1 MCSYRSGDFRG
12 IYAKYI
18 ILASHWE
25 MPDLTLLCR
34 AGGSDGG
41 VARSCRNLISID
53 QKSALGLR
61 REITD
66 RELRVLLSML

>member
-25 MPDLTLLCR
+25 MPDFTPLCGT
-34 AGGSDGG
+34 GGSDGG
-41 VARSCRNLISID
+41 GARSCLNLTSIN
-53 QKSALGLR
+53 QSRHWAFIEKLQIRGYVCYLR
-61 REITD
+61 YD
-66 RELRVLLSML
+66 